1 MIDQGGIV
9 QSNHNEGVRMS
20 GGRIEAGAFAVGR
33 GATAKNVTGH
43 DVPGQEQIARRLE
56 ELLSQLEANSARLDN
71 PDEVREATQVVVDE
85 LGKERPNKMTVTGV
99 LTSIAAAVTSVSGL
113 AAATD
118 ALLESVGQF
127 L

>member
-1 MIDQGGIV
+1 M